1 MTIRLLNLWLAA
13 AVVLGCVPA
22 LGANILL
29 RQRSTHTGSIVYLG
43 DVADIS
49 TGTDA
54 EMHELATTPLMAAPA
69 KGTQQFLHAT
79 QVRDLL
85 SSRGI
90 DAAEITIAG
99 AKSIEIGKA
108 AKVRDLVAVEPV
120 STATPEEVEEAV
132 VEAIRE
138 HLISA
143 TGHSEWTITVD
154 LNAAKLTELR
164 KLGTELE
171 ASAGR
176 NPWTGPQ
183 RFQMAPLG
191 LTKGIALEARVERQ
205 QYVVVATRK
214 IDAGNLIGVADVEVR
229 LQEGKFPTSALG
241 SLEQAIGKEALR
253 SIEADAVL
261 QSNQVRAPL
270 QVQRGET
277 VKVVARA
284 GGITVSTFAT
294 VQQDGALGDLVQVQS
309 LDKKDRF
316 AARVSGWKE
325 LEVFPTGA
333 SAGDYA
339 TAKRPTSQ
347 TR

>member
-1 MTIRLLNLWLAA
+1 MIIRLLNMWLTA
-13 AVVLGCVPA
+13 AVMLGCVPA

-29 RQRSTHTGSIVYLG
+29 RERSTHTGSIVYLG

-49 TGTDA
+49 TGTEA

-85 SSRGI
+85 VSRGI
-90 DAAEITIAG
+90 EITELSIAG
-99 AKSIEIGKA
+99 AKTVEIGKA
-108 AKVRDLVAVEPV
+108 AVVRDLVAVEPV
-120 STATPEEVEEAV
+120 SNATSEEIEEAV
-132 VEAIRE
+132 IEAIRE
-138 HLISA
+138 HLTSS

-154 LNAAKLTELR
+154 LNAGKLTDLR

-183 RFQMAPLG
+183 RFQLAPLG
-191 LTKGIALEARVERQ
+191 STKGIAVEARVERQ
-205 QYVVVATRK
+205 QYVVITTRK

-229 LQEGKFPTSALG
+229 LQEGKIPTSALG

-253 SIEADAVL
+253 SIEPDAVL
-261 QSNQVRAPL
+261 QSSQVRAPL

-277 VKVVARA
+277 VKVMARA
-284 GGITVSTFAT
+284 GGIVVSTFAT

-309 LDKKDRF
+309 LDKKNRF

-325 LEVFPTGA
+325 LEVLPTGA
-333 SAGDYA
+333 SAGDYT
-339 TAKRPTSQ
+339 TASRSTSK

>member
-1 MTIRLLNLWLAA
+1 MTIRLLNLWLAVA
-13 AVVLGCVPA
+13 IVLGCVPA

-29 RQRSTHTGSIVYLG
+29 REHSTHAGSIVYLG

-49 TGTDA
+49 TGTEA

-69 KGTQQFLHAT
+69 KGTQQFLNIT

-85 SSRGI
+85 VSRGI
-90 DAAEITIAG
+90 DVAELSIAG
-99 AKSIEIGKA
+99 SKSVEVGKTA
-108 AKVRDLVAVEPV
+108 VVRDLVAAEPV
-120 STATPEEVEEAV
+120 SNSMPEEIEEAV
-132 VEAIRE
+132 IEAIRE
-138 HLISA
+138 HLTSS
-143 TGHSEWTITVD
+143 TGHAEWTVTVD
-154 LNAAKLTELR
+154 LNAAKLADLR
-164 KLGTELE
+164 KLGTQLE

-183 RFQMAPLG
+183 RFQLAPIG
-191 LTKGIALEARVERQ
+191 SAKGIAIEARVERQ
-205 QYVVVATRK
+205 QYVLVTTRK

-229 LQEGKFPTSALG
+229 LQEGKVPTSALG
-241 SLEQAIGKEALR
+241 SLEQTIGKEALR
-253 SIEADAVL
+253 SIEADSVL
-261 QSNQVRAPL
+261 QNSQVRAPF

-277 VKVVARA
+277 VKVMARA

-309 LDKKDRF
+309 LDKKNRF

-325 LEVFPTGA
+325 LEVLPTGA

-339 TAKRPTSQ
+339 TASRSASK

>member
-1 MTIRLLNLWLAA
+1 MANRLLNFWLAA
-13 AVVLGCVPA
+13 AIVLGCVPA

-29 RQRSTHTGSIVYLG
+29 RERSNHTGSIVYLG

-54 EMHELATTPLMAAPA
+54 EMHDLATTPLMAAPA
-69 KGTQQFLHAT
+69 KGSQQFLHAT

-85 SSRGI
+85 ASRGI
-90 DAAEITIAG
+90 DVTELSIAG
-99 AKSIEIGKA
+99 AKSVEIGKA
-108 AKVRDLVAVEPV
+108 AAVRDLVAVEPV
-120 STATPEEVEEAV
+120 SNATPAEIEEAV
-132 VEAIRE
+132 IESIRE
-138 HLISA
+138 HLIAS
-143 TGHSEWTITVD
+143 TGHSEWTISVD
-154 LNAAKLTELR
+154 LNPGKLTEMR

-183 RFQMAPLG
+183 RFQIAQIG
-191 LTKGIALEARVERQ
+191 SVKGVAVEARVERQ
-205 QYVVVATRK
+205 QYVVVTTRK
-214 IDAGNLIGVADVEVR
+214 IEAGNLIGVADVEVR
-229 LQEGKFPTSALG
+229 LQEGKIPTSALG

-253 SIEADAVL
+253 SIEPDAVL

-270 QVQRGET
+270 QVHRGET
-277 VKVVARA
+277 VKVLARA

-309 LDKKDRF
+309 LDKKNRF

-339 TAKRPTSQ
+339 TASRSASR

>member
-1 MTIRLLNLWLAA
+1 MAIRLLNLWLAA

-22 LGANILL
+22 LGASILL
-29 RQRSTHTGSIVYLG
+29 RERSTHSGSIVYLG

-69 KGTQQFLHAT
+69 QGSQQFLHAS

-85 SSRGI
+85 ASRGLEVTELI
-90 DAAEITIAG
+90 IAG
-99 AKSIEIGKA
+99 AKSVEIGKTVE
-108 AKVRDLVAVEPV
+108 VRDLVAAEPI
-120 STATPEEVEEAV
+120 STATPDETKEAV

-138 HLISA
+138 HLLSA
-143 TGHSEWTITVD
+143 TGHSNWTITVD

-183 RFQMAPLG
+183 RFQLAPIG
-191 LTKGIALEARVERQ
+191 STKGIAIEARVERQ

-214 IDAGNLIGVADVEVR
+214 IDAGNLIGIADVEVR
-229 LQEGKFPTSALG
+229 LQEGKVPTSALG
-241 SLEQAIGKEALR
+241 SLEQVIGKEALR
-253 SIEADAVL
+253 AIEADAFL
-261 QSNQVRAPL
+261 QSNQVRAPM

-277 VKVVARA
+277 VKVIARA

-294 VQQDGALGDLVQVQS
+294 VQQDGSLGDLVQVQS

-339 TAKRPTSQ
+339 TAKRSTSQ